1 MNAVEDGGGVRGLR
15 RPSSSR
21 VLGAAHEA
29 STTYKDD
36 DPAHWRRL
44 GAGRHSLPSTG
55 SSDSLKNIMS
65 IEVPPSLRPR
75 ASALRIPPP
84 RFWRRSSVVH
94 VLVFAYIVHVLVL
107 ANVVHV
113 LVFAS
118 FGGVLQVVV
127 FALTGPIQCFL

>member
-1 MNAVEDGGGVRGLR
+1 
-15 RPSSSR
+15 
-21 VLGAAHEA
+21 
-29 STTYKDD
+29 
-36 DPAHWRRL
+36 
-44 GAGRHSLPSTG
+44 
-55 SSDSLKNIMS
+55 MS

-118 FGGVLQVVV
+118 FGGVFQVVV

>member
-1 MNAVEDGGGVRGLR
+1 LNAVEDGGGVRGLR

-65 IEVPPSLRPR
+65 IEVPPSPSAPALLPSAPIPR
-75 ASALRIPPP
+75 ASGVDLELCKWLCLRM
-84 RFWRRSSVVH
+84 FLFLVHLSV
-94 VLVFAYIVHVLVL
+94 LCKWLCL
-107 ANVVHV
+107 
-113 LVFAS
+113 L
-118 FGGVLQVVV
+118 
-127 FALTGPIQCFL
+127 